1 MHDKAT
7 RKKVIKSLKKEIKAE
22 KKAKS
27 DIRKI
32 AKLEEQLASV
42 KNDNNYYYSKA
53 SLLEQINAALDLG
66 IYINTPIAF
75 LKQTPLIV
83 DIYKNRKKIK
93 GNAKTEISSQGKMVD
108 VYNQAV
114 ITGQVHEVGNYVQS
128 CGGYANVAEQ
138 WLHENTKMSH

>member
-1 MHDKAT
+1 MHDKVT

-53 SLLEQINAALDLG
+53 SLLEQINAALD
-66 IYINTPIAF
+66 
-75 LKQTPLIV
+75 Q
-83 DIYKNRKKIK
+83 
-93 GNAKTEISSQGKMVD
+93 
-108 VYNQAV
+108 
-114 ITGQVHEVGNYVQS
+114 
-128 CGGYANVAEQ
+128 
-138 WLHENTKMSH
+138 

>member
-53 SLLEQINAALDLG
+53 SLLEQINAALD
-66 IYINTPIAF
+66 
-75 LKQTPLIV
+75 Q
-83 DIYKNRKKIK
+83 
-93 GNAKTEISSQGKMVD
+93 
-108 VYNQAV
+108 
-114 ITGQVHEVGNYVQS
+114 
-128 CGGYANVAEQ
+128 
-138 WLHENTKMSH
+138 